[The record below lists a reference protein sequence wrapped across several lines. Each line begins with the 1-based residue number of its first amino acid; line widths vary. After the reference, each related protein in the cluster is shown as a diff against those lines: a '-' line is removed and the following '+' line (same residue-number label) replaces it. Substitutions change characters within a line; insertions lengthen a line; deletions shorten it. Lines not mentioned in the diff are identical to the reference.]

1 MHNAARLWIIFLQI
15 KKVRIADVGCG
26 FGGLLENLSPLFPNK
41 LILGLEIRDRVVQV
55 VKVRIHV

>member
-1 MHNAARLWIIFLQI
+1 MDYLSAD